1 MKQFVIKFMAT
12 LDEIF
17 QNSRLS
23 LESFWNGKIGLEM
36 TNYALKSHCVMQFQ
50 IFNLDNFLSCL

>member
-12 LDEIF
+12 LDALF

-36 TNYALKSHCVMQFQ
+36 TNYALKSHGVMQFQ
-50 IFNLDNFLSCL
+50 IFNLDDFSCL